1 MSTNEV
7 SKTEVAGDAIV
18 EDIHTHF
25 PVVAEGSGKT
35 ANNEG
40 AKEREVYNAELYA
53 AIQESRIPPWSKA
66 ARKLYLC
73 VFIAFCCACANG
85 YDGSL
90 MGSIIVM
97 PHFQSRM
104 HNGND
109 GWQVSVMTSLY
120 SVGSIVATP
129 FAAAVSDKWGRR
141 VGMVWG
147 CFGIIIGSIITA
159 SSFSMAQITV
169 GRFILGAG
177 IQFMTVAAPAYSMEV
192 APPQW
197 RGRFTGFYNCG
208 WFGGSI
214 PAALVT
220 FGCQY
225 IDSEWSWRVPFL
237 CQCFACFIV
246 LGAVRFIP
254 ESPRYL
260 FANGR
265 EAEAID
271 FLTEYHGGGNR
282 NARLVLLEIEEIQ
295 ESIRQELNDKKI
307 PWWDFS
313 CLFKTKE
320 ARWRS
325 SQVLMMGVFGQF
337 SGNGLGYFNATI
349 FGELGVKSVAQQLGY
364 NVLNSV
370 ISAIGAG
377 TAVSQTDRMP
387 RRKVLV
393 YGTFAC
399 AVMLAINGGCNVAFG
414 RDQTNINAGQSA
426 LAFYFLFNVVNSF
439 TYTPLQGVV
448 PVEALDNTRRAK
460 GLAFYGFLTGCL
472 GFINTFCTPIANKTI
487 GLNYIWV
494 FVGWDC
500 IETVCWYFFGIEA
513 QGRTLEE
520 LEWVY
525 KQPNPVKASQHVD
538 RIVQQADGTVTE
550 KIVSENYS

>member
-1 MSTNEV
+1 
-7 SKTEVAGDAIV
+7 
-18 EDIHTHF
+18 
-25 PVVAEGSGKT
+25 
-35 ANNEG
+35 
-40 AKEREVYNAELYA
+40 
-53 AIQESRIPPWSKA
+53 
-66 ARKLYLC
+66 
-73 VFIAFCCACANG
+73 
-85 YDGSL
+85 
-90 MGSIIVM
+90 
-97 PHFQSRM
+97 
-104 HNGND
+104 
-109 GWQVSVMTSLY
+109 
-120 SVGSIVATP
+120 
-129 FAAAVSDKWGRR
+129 
-141 VGMVWG
+141 
-147 CFGIIIGSIITA
+147 
-159 SSFSMAQITV
+159 MAQITV
-169 GRFILGAG
+169 GRLVLGAG
-177 IQFMTVAAPAYSMEV
+177 IQFMTVAAPAYSMEI

-197 RGRFTGFYNCG
+197 RGRCTGFYNCG

-225 IDSEWSWRVPFL
+225 INSDWSWRIPFI

-246 LGAVRFIP
+246 LGSVYFIP

-265 EAEAID
+265 EEEAID
-271 FLTEYHGGGNR
+271 FLTKYHGNGNR
-282 NARLVLLEIEEIQ
+282 NSRLVQLEIEEIG
-295 ESIRQELNDKKI
+295 ESIRLELEDKKI
-307 PWWDFS
+307 PWWNFS
-313 CLFKTKE
+313 GLFNTHE
-320 ARWRS
+320 ALWRS

-364 NVLNSV
+364 NVLNSC

-377 TAVSQTDRMP
+377 TAVSLTDRMP

-414 RDQTNINAGQSA
+414 KDNSNLSAGRSA

-439 TYTPLQGVV
+439 TYTPLQAVV

-472 GFINTFCTPIANKTI
+472 GFINTFCTPIATKNI

-500 IETVCWYFFGIEA
+500 VETVCWYFFGY
-513 QGRTLEE
+513 
-520 LEWVY
+520 V
-525 KQPNPVKASQHVD
+525 KQFS
-538 RIVQQADGTVTE
+538 RI
-550 KIVSENYS
+550 Y